1 MGQWEFGKS
10 KLFIGLLREFKGKE
24 AVDLVDLLDELL
36 KVEALPE
43 RVEELMKF
51 VEIDL
56 PVSDEIKRFLLK
68 QQVEMFNLEYG
79 RYAAGTKMTR
89 ELVEDLLTGSI
100 DIHVHGGSDPFERL
114 QLEDEI
120 LMDATKARMRAIVI
134 KTWYTPSASRNQLLS
149 KWLNQ
154 WASQNGLEPVKV
166 FGGITLCHAVG
177 GFNPIAVKHC
187 LGFPNFKYV
196 WMPMSD
202 SYYHQLVVFNRKGT
216 GLKYLTEGG
225 KIIPEVKEILRI
237 IADNDLVLASGHY
250 NYHETAPL
258 MEEAKKLGVRRM
270 EVVHPTIVHSR
281 STIPQM
287 KALAKEGVRIGVVG
301 IASVN
306 PRYLEGIRYLFKI
319 IREVGADNLI
329 WGSDSGQIQNPTH
342 IEGMRWFI
350 KILLAN
356 GITKEEVEK
365 IIKITPAK
373 HLGLA

>member
-281 STIPQM
+281 STITQM

-365 IIKITPAK
+365 IIKITQAK

>member
-1 MGQWEFGKS
+1 VGQWEFGKS

>member
-1 MGQWEFGKS
+1 MWQWEFGKS